1 MLSDHNHKMDNYKKT
16 IIMYKLVFTL
26 KQHTPLIH
34 FQHDQAGAT
43 LRATEVKPKL
53 DKFIIEKLGGIDKA
67 KKDYPDWFICET
79 SALDYKMKIVS
90 NKEELNLKIEKNYPN
105 YLGNMGNTTDNN
117 GFIIDSN
124 ITITVFVNQIGLK
137 EKINHYFS
145 YFLSSTNF
153 GNRTSKGFGCF
164 SLFDKSV
171 SSFEKE
177 LLENFGLV
185 YKFIWKTSSVNLVE
199 DHKYLFRKIQD
210 EYKVL
215 KAGDSRIK
223 KESKLRRYFNNL
235 PTAIEWEKPVIQTSI
250 QSFTK
255 QRLNIDWKNKNFY
268 FVRALLGL
276 ADHYEYKQKVT
287 VHFSPLDKDFERF
300 PSPLLFKVFDNNL
313 YIMANTRIN
322 MNQIKRKE
330 FAITYKQ
337 YGIDIPNV
345 ENSLTIPDIDFDLN
359 IFLTDALKNTQWKK
373 L

>member
-1 MLSDHNHKMDNYKKT
+1 
-16 IIMYKLVFTL
+16 MYKLEFTL

-53 DKFIIEKLGGIDKA
+53 DKFIIEKLGGIDKT
-67 KKDYPDWFICET
+67 KNDYPDWFICET
-79 SALDYKMKIVS
+79 HALDYKMRIEL
-90 NKEELNLKIEKNYPN
+90 NKEELNSKIEKNYPN
-105 YLGNMGNTTDNN
+105 YLGNMGNAPDNK
-117 GFIIDSN
+117 GFIIASR
-124 ITITVFVNQIGLK
+124 ITVTVFVYQLSLK
-137 EKINHYFS
+137 EKLSQYFT

-164 SLFDKSV
+164 SLFDKTE

-177 LLENFGLV
+177 LLENFGSV
-185 YKFIWKTSSVNLVE
+185 YKLIWKSSNVSLAE

-215 KAGDSRIK
+215 KAGDSRVK

-235 PTAIEWEKPVIQTSI
+235 PTPLEWEKPVIQTDI

-255 QRLNIDWKNKNFY
+255 NRLNIDWKNKNFY

-276 ADHYEYKQKVT
+276 ADHYEYIQQKVT
-287 VHFSPLDKDFERF
+287 VHFSPLDKEFERF
-300 PSPLLFKVFDNNL
+300 SSPLIFKVFDKNL
-313 YIMANTRIN
+313 YLMAKIN
-322 MNQIKRKE
+322 QNLDLIRQKGFKV
-330 FAITYKQ
+330 TYKQ
-337 YGIDIPNV
+337 NEKDIIGV

-359 IFLTDALKNTQWKK
+359 EFLIDALKNTPWKK